1 MGLAVAGMSMPVF
14 WISLLMIL
22 LFSLRLGWLPSSGW
36 GGLPAAI
43 LPVFSVSLASLAL
56 VARMTRSLMV
66 ELLLEDFVR
75 TAWAKGLPGRM
86 VLFKHALRNAL
97 PPIVTVVGLRLG
109 LLVGGAVITETVFA
123 IPGLGRLIVQ
133 AVNLRDY
140 PVVQGG
146 VLLIALAVI
155 GINLLVDVI
164 YLMLDPRIR
173 YA

>member
-1 MGLAVAGMSMPVF
+1 
-14 WISLLMIL
+14 
-22 LFSLRLGWLPSSGW
+22 
-36 GGLPAAI
+36 
-43 LPVFSVSLASLAL
+43 
-56 VARMTRSLMV
+56 

-155 GINLLVDVI
+155 GINLLVDMI